1 MSSRLR
7 NYLGLASAYVW
18 LNFKAQLEYRGAFIS
33 QAAAMFLNNGA
44 WVVFWVVFF
53 TRFPAL
59 RGWDLKDYITLWAI
73 CAGGFGLANSICGN
87 GWHIQSLI
95 ARGQLE
101 VWMLYPRALLPHL
114 LVGRMNPTAVGD
126 AAFGFAAYLLFVRH
140 DPLHVALFTLLTVA
154 VAFLF
159 VGFNVMTG
167 SLAFYLGNVEGLVE
181 QWRFAMITF
190 STYPATLF
198 EGAVKIVLYTVIPAG
213 FISFLPIEALRSLSM
228 THALLTVAG
237 AGVFLALGV
246 SVFYHGLSR
255 YESGN
260 LMEMRG

>member
-1 MSSRLR
+1 
-7 NYLGLASAYVW
+7 
-18 LNFKAQLEYRGAFIS
+18 
-33 QAAAMFLNNGA
+33 
-44 WVVFWVVFF
+44 
-53 TRFPAL
+53 
-59 RGWDLKDYITLWAI
+59 LWAV
-73 CAGGFGLANSICGN
+73 CAGGFGLANSLCGN
-87 GWHIQSLI
+87 GWHIPALVT
-95 ARGQLE
+95 RGQLD

-126 AAFGFAAYLLFVRH
+126 AAFGFVTYTLFVHH
-140 DPLHVALFTLLTVA
+140 DLLHLALFTALTISVA
-154 VAFLF
+154 LLF

-198 EGAVKIVLYTVIPAG
+198 EGAVKIILYTVIPAG
-213 FISFLPIEALRSLSM
+213 FVSYLPVEALRNLSL
-228 THALLTVAG
+228 TDALLTLAG
-237 AGVFLALGV
+237 SLAVLLVGVV
-246 SVFYHGLSR
+246 VFYHGLSR